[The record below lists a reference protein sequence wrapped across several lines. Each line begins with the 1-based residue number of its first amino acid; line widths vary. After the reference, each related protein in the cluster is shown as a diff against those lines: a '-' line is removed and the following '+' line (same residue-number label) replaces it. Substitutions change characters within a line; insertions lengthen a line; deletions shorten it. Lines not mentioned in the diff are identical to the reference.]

1 MYEQAQTKVAELRQ
15 TELSAIHSELID
27 VNEKCHKLI
36 MEITESLNKIQPYS
50 EPNKMESVPS
60 KPEEPSLVNDLK
72 RQLRFARENSD
83 RLVNI
88 TRHLNTLI

>member
-1 MYEQAQTKVAELRQ
+1 MDYPKVAQQEIRQ
-15 TELSAIHSELID
+15 TELSAIHSEMVD

-36 MEITESLNKIQPYS
+36 MEINESLNKIQPYS
-50 EPNKMESVPS
+50 EPNKSEVNPS
-60 KPEEPSLVNDLK
+60 KPEEPSLVNEMK